1 LLGLTSGAI
10 RIDNYQ
16 EQELSGRTRKIM
28 SMDIAVME
36 VLMKAPKNEN
46 DGIERVHEIGNV
58 PNEKELE
65 NVDWERFYSTG

>member
-36 VLMKAPKNEN
+36 VLMKAPKM
-46 DGIERVHEIGNV
+46 RTMVL
-58 PNEKELE
+58 KEYM
-65 NVDWERFYSTG
+65 R